1 MRVYLNIHIGTY
13 IIMNNDNVIVHYV
26 LITIPKCFNLT
37 FVLFLLVN
45 KNLIKQ
51 LFDVINKNN

>member
-1 MRVYLNIHIGTY
+1 
-13 IIMNNDNVIVHYV
+13 MNNDNVIVHYV
-26 LITIPKCFNLT
+26 LITILKWFNLT
-37 FVLFLLVN
+37 FLLFLLVN